1 MRAPVPGVS
10 SRGFRPGGNQAFLIS
25 NYSIIYAV
33 IKEFKMKSAQ
43 KISFNVNPYIV
54 NGIIHQIA
62 QLAQHAY
69 LNFGDVTM
77 VRIAPMVAMK

>member
-1 MRAPVPGVS
+1 MYIQIAVNIS
-10 SRGFRPGGNQAFLIS
+10 SWTNSTVYNERMANKILYQT
-25 NYSIIYAV
+25 

-43 KISFNVNPYIV
+43 KISFNVHPYIV

>member
-1 MRAPVPGVS
+1 MYIQIVVNIS
-10 SRGFRPGGNQAFLIS
+10 SWTNSTVYNERMANKILYQT
-25 NYSIIYAV
+25 